1 MINIKE
7 FMLMLLV
14 SALVGV
20 VCLMLNIDV
29 VYVQLVGALA
39 FAITAIVL
47 LGGKPKQA
55 KNTTRNSKLPPKK

>member
-7 FMLMLLV
+7 FMLMLLG

-29 VYVQLVGALA
+29 VYVEVIGALV
-39 FAITAIVL
+39 FAITAIAL
-47 LGGKPKQA
+47 FSGKQKQA
-55 KNTTRNSKLPPKK
+55 KQTTRNTKLPPKN

>member
-7 FMLMLLV
+7 FMLMLLG

-29 VYVQLVGALA
+29 VYVEAIGALI
-39 FAITAIVL
+39 FAITAIAL
-47 LGGKPKQA
+47 FSGKPKQA
-55 KNTTRNSKLPPKK
+55 KQTTRNTKLPPKN